1 MVAVCI
7 LLHAEFG
14 SNHHREDAPH
24 FIKPSIDWRM
34 KAADFEHILKVNL
47 DDKLAKVSWSHFL
60 RFFTANKSF
69 VVTEMLF
76 LQKYSRNVAPYMVI
90 VGAIDS

>member
-1 MVAVCI
+1 MNISSEKLFLAQSTLGCVFPMVAVCI

-69 VVTEMLF
+69 VVTEIF
-76 LQKYSRNVAPYMVI
+76 L
-90 VGAIDS
+90 